1 MSWAT
6 LFGWSRC
13 LEVAPPLRC
22 ITLNQETAQKGWWK
36 HASTNL
42 FCQIKRCRAGRLAGS
57 ALPRGE
63 RCRAGYEQPL
73 RLSAVRLAL
82 FEAELAQALGNVM
95 RDESAS
101 QHHRDNVGQV
111 PVEDTI
117 AIVGTKGLLP
127 GDDVPEVLA

>member
-13 LEVAPPLRC
+13 LDAAPPLRC

-36 HASTNL
+36 PASTNL

-57 ALPRGE
+57 ALPRK
-63 RCRAGYEQPL
+63 
-73 RLSAVRLAL
+73 LAL
-82 FEAELAQALGNVM
+82 FEAELAQPLRNVV
-95 RDESAS
+95 RDKSAS
-101 QHHRDNVGQV
+101 QHHRDIVGQV

-117 AIVGTKGLLP
+117 AIVGTKSLLP

>member
-42 FCQIKRCRAGRLAGS
+42 FCQIKRCQAGRLAGS
-57 ALPRGE
+57 ALPR
-63 RCRAGYEQPL
+63 
-73 RLSAVRLAL
+73 RLSGVRLAR
-82 FEAELAQALGNVM
+82 FEAELAQALRNVV

-101 QHHRDNVGQV
+101 QHHRDIVGQV

>member
-36 HASTNL
+36 HASPNL

-57 ALPRGE
+57 ALPHK
-63 RCRAGYEQPL
+63 L
-73 RLSAVRLAL
+73 TF
-82 FEAELAQALGNVM
+82 FEAELAQALGKVV

-101 QHHRDNVGQV
+101 QHHRDIVGQV